1 MYNKFIMKNMN
12 PLQWIVLIG
21 AAASAIGYLF
31 SKFVKLFGTWFKF
44 IDDWYGTDEKPGI
57 TQRLNDGQEHF
68 NKIDTELAIIKAELF
83 NNGGSSLRDSID
95 RIERAVTDKSK

>member
-1 MYNKFIMKNMN
+1 MTDMN

-21 AAASAIGYLF
+21 AAASALAYMTN
-31 SKFVKLFGTWFKF
+31 KVAKLFKTWFKF
-44 IDDWYGTDEKPGI
+44 IDDWYGTEEKPGI

-68 NKIDTELAIIKAELF
+68 EKIDSELAIIKAELF

-95 RIERAVTDKSK
+95 RIERAVTKDKLN

>member
-1 MYNKFIMKNMN
+1 MNNLN

-21 AAASAIGYLF
+21 AAASAIGYLLN
-31 SKFVKLFGTWFKF
+31 KFLKLFGTWFKF
-44 IDDWYGTDEKPGI
+44 IDDWYGTEEKPGI

-68 NKIDTELAIIKAELF
+68 NKIDIELATIKSELF

-95 RIERAVTDKSK
+95 RIEKAVTKKD

>member
-1 MYNKFIMKNMN
+1 MKNMN

-44 IDDWYGTDEKPGI
+44 IDDWYGSDDKPGI

-68 NKIDTELAIIKAELF
+68 EKIDAELAIIKAELF